1 MKKRRTLIRLAAV
14 CLLAFSLTGCG
25 TTRESMTD
33 MKFQNAAE
41 KAGYEVMDST
51 EQFAAYDHIESASIA
66 IKDNDYQVEFYTT
79 SNSASA
85 ASMFQTSRAS
95 FETTKGSKT
104 IERGKSGENYQSYSL
119 LTNRQYMYVCQIDN
133 TLVYVDGQL
142 PRPMADAIEVGACK
156 SSS

>member
-1 MKKRRTLIRLAAV
+1 MKKRRAMIRLAAV

-33 MKFQNAAE
+33 MEFQNAAE

-85 ASMFQTSRAS
+85 TSMFQTNRES

-104 IERGKSGENYQSYSL
+104 KEGKKSGKNYQSYSL
-119 LTNRQYMYVCQIDN
+119 LTNGEYMHVCQIDN
-133 TLVYVDGQL
+133 TLVYVDVEEEHMGDVQEFL
-142 PRPMADAIEVGACK
+142 QDIGY
-156 SSS
+156 

>member
-1 MKKRRTLIRLAAV
+1 
-14 CLLAFSLTGCG
+14 
-25 TTRESMTD
+25 MTD
-33 MKFQNAAE
+33 MEFQNAAE

-142 PRPMADAIEVGACK
+142 PRPMADAIKVGACK

>member
-1 MKKRRTLIRLAAV
+1 MKKRKTLIRLAAV
-14 CLLAFSLTGCG
+14 CLLAVSLTGCG

-33 MKFQNAAE
+33 MEFQNAAE

-85 ASMFQTSRAS
+85 TSMFQTSRAS
-95 FETTKGSKT
+95 FETTNGSKT
-104 IERGKSGENYQSYSL
+104 KEGEKSGKNYQSYSL
-119 LTNRQYMYVCQIDN
+119 LTNGQYIHVCQIDN
-133 TLVYVDGQL
+133 TLVYVDVEEEHMGDVQEFL
-142 PRPMADAIEVGACK
+142 QDIGY
-156 SSS
+156 

>member
-85 ASMFQTSRAS
+85 ASMFRPIRNRLRQQREAKQKKEKSLERTTSL
-95 FETTKGSKT
+95 
-104 IERGKSGENYQSYSL
+104 IH
-119 LTNRQYMYVCQIDN
+119 C
-133 TLVYVDGQL
+133 
-142 PRPMADAIEVGACK
+142 
-156 SSS
+156 

>member
-1 MKKRRTLIRLAAV
+1 MKKRRARIRLAAV

-33 MKFQNAAE
+33 MEFQNAAE

-85 ASMFQTSRAS
+85 ASMFQTNRES
-95 FETTKGSKT
+95 FETTKGSK
-104 IERGKSGENYQSYSL
+104 IKEGKKSGKNYQSYSL
-119 LTNRQYMYVCQIDN
+119 LTNGQYMHVCQIDN
-133 TLVYVDGQL
+133 TLVYVDVEEEHMGDVQEFL
-142 PRPMADAIEVGACK
+142 QDIGY
-156 SSS
+156 

>member
-1 MKKRRTLIRLAAV
+1 MKKRRAMIRLAAV

-33 MKFQNAAE
+33 MEFQNAAE

-51 EQFAAYDHIESASIA
+51 EQFVAYDHIESASIA

-85 ASMFQTSRAS
+85 TSMFQTNQKS

-104 IERGKSGENYQSYSL
+104 KEGEKSGKNYQSYSL
-119 LTNRQYMYVCQIDN
+119 LTNGEYMHVCQIDN
-133 TLVYVDGQL
+133 TLVYVDVEEEHMGDVQEFL
-142 PRPMADAIEVGACK
+142 QDIGY
-156 SSS
+156 

>member
-66 IKDNDYQVEFYTT
+66 IKNNEYQVEFYTA
-79 SNSASA
+79 SNSTSA
-85 ASMFQTSRAS
+85 ASMFQTNRES
-95 FETTKGSKT
+95 FEITKGSKT
-104 IERGKSGENYQSYSL
+104 KEGEKSGKNYQSYSL
-119 LTNRQYMYVCQIDN
+119 LTNGQYMHVCQIDN
-133 TLVYVDGQL
+133 TLVYVDVEEEHMGDVQEFL
-142 PRPMADAIEVGACK
+142 QDIGY
-156 SSS
+156 